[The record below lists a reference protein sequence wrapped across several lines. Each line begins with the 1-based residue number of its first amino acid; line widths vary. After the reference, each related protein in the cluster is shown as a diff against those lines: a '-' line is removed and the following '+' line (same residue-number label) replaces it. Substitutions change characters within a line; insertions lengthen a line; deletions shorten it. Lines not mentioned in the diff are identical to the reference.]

1 MVDIIALIVWAA
13 ELAIAAVILYYV
25 VLLLPM
31 PDIMKRVVQ
40 ALIILV
46 CILVVLGRLIGAPLA
61 SSMSPAR
68 PLSPSNPSIIR

>member
-1 MVDIIALIVWAA
+1 MIDIIALIVWAA
-13 ELAIAAVILYYV
+13 ELAIAAIILYYV
-25 VLLLPM
+25 VPLLPM
-31 PDIMKRVVQ
+31 PDNMKRVVQ

-61 SSMSPAR
+61 SSTNPVR